1 MSPRPLLIFL
11 LIAFVSTT
19 AFAQYGKISGYV
31 RDRETKEP
39 LVGANVVIL
48 GTTFGAA
55 SDFEGRYVILNLPP
69 GVYDVRATY
78 VGYQE
83 VVIRQVE
90 VTAGLT
96 QYANFDLQSSA
107 VQLPALQVTAERPL
121 IEKSATNV
129 TRISKAVDL
138 VNLPVRG
145 VNAVVALQ
153 PGVAEVDGRFHIRG
167 SREDEIGYYVE
178 GANTKNL
185 RGSGNLVT
193 TIPEAVEEVLVQAGG
208 YSAEF
213 GGSNAGIIQQN
224 LKTGQTRYSAFA
236 QYETD
241 DFGNYPYKKSL
252 GTYSYGY
259 HNSVLGFSGPIASNI
274 RFFLAGENNFMR
286 DYAPVFWDGADFG
299 YLTDTGLRSGL
310 AGDTSLA
317 PVKWEPG
324 NIPGRF
330 ANRYTAN
337 GTVLLDYNPL
347 LVRLAG
353 SYTWSRQQAN
363 NFPIQNLFN
372 QARQPYVDNRSLFA
386 NAKATYFLAQKTFV
400 EVNVDFVNT
409 FGETYDPNFGSDM
422 FAYSDSARA
431 AQHGWKYINA
441 TTPPYDYNFDG
452 FFFQRPGAIAAG
464 YSKADRTS
472 YGFSASLT
480 SQMGRHE
487 LKVGGSYDYWSFR
500 NYAIGGAALTG
511 LLQGIQSRPGIQSNK
526 DEYLKFIRQSTGVNN
541 YGYNELGENLDSGLD
556 GPKHPYFASAY
567 IQDKVEFD
575 DLVINA
581 GLRVDHMSFDS
592 WKMADPTNP
601 LYDPDNMQIGQLLP
615 GRKFTF
621 VEPRLGFSFP
631 VSDRT
636 VFHMQYGRF
645 VQAPDLNTVY
655 LGRRAAFQY
664 FLFAFM
670 NPLGYDLAP
679 IATTQYEI
687 GFTQQFADFAA
698 FDVTG
703 FYKDIKGLIQVDR
716 QSTVPG
722 SPILL
727 YHVYVNSDFSTTT
740 GLEFSLRLR
749 RTNRVQA
756 QVSYT
761 LSDAKGTNSF
771 PNSAAATSNSGE
783 ITPTLVTPLVYS
795 EPHRGA
801 VSIDYRFGRDDGGPI
816 MEELGLNLLFT
827 FNSGHAFTKATG
839 GLGQQGP
846 DLGGILNDGDA
857 RQRRPIEPIGSSATP
872 WVFNFDLALDKT
884 FRVGDVGIN
893 VYAKVLNVLN
903 TKNIINVYYRTG
915 NAYDDGFFA
924 DPDLSALIV
933 ASQPPQ
939 YTDMYKAINLQDR
952 QHQWRTN
959 GTDLFSTPRQIRL
972 GVRFEY

>member
-1 MSPRPLLIFL
+1 MSPRALLIFL
-11 LIAFVSTT
+11 LIAFVSTA

-39 LVGANVVIL
+39 LVGANVMIV

-55 SDFEGRYVILNLPP
+55 SDVEGRYVILNVPP
-69 GVYDVRATY
+69 SAYEIRVTY
-78 VGYQE
+78 IGYQE
-83 VVIRQVE
+83 VVVRE
-90 VTAGLT
+90 LHVTAGLT
-96 QYANFDLQSSA
+96 ESVNFDLQSTT
-107 VQLPALQVTAERPL
+107 VQLPALVVTAERPL
-121 IEKSATNV
+121 VEKSATNV
-129 TRISKAVDL
+129 TRIMKVEDIK
-138 VNLPVRG
+138 NLPVRG
-145 VNAVVALQ
+145 IDAYMALQ
-153 PGVAEVDGRFHIRG
+153 PGVAEVNGQFHIRG
-167 SREDEIGYYVE
+167 SRADEIGYYVE

-224 LKTGQTRYSAFA
+224 LRTGQSRYSAFL

-241 DFGNYPYKKSL
+241 DFGNYPYKKFL

-259 HNSVLGFSGPIASNI
+259 NNAVVGFSGPITSNI
-274 RFFLAGENNFMR
+274 RFFLAGQNNFAR
-286 DYAPVFWDGADFG
+286 DYNPVFWYGADFG
-299 YLTDTGLRSGL
+299 YLTDSGLRSGL
-310 AGDTSLA
+310 AGDSSVA
-317 PVKWEPG
+317 PVKWQDG
-324 NIPGRF
+324 NIPGQF
-330 ANRYTAN
+330 ANQYTAN
-337 GTVLLDYNPL
+337 GTLLLDYKPL
-347 LVRLAG
+347 LLRLAG
-353 SYTWSRQQAN
+353 SYTWSRQKLNA
-363 NFPIQNLFN
+363 FPIMYLFD
-372 QARQPYVDNRSLFA
+372 QARLPYNDNTNFFG
-386 NAKATYFLAQKTFV
+386 NAKATYLLAQNTFV
-400 EVNVDFVNT
+400 EVNLDYVNT
-409 FGETYDPNFGSDM
+409 FGETYDPNFGSDIL
-422 FAYSDSARA
+422 AYSDSARA
-431 AQHGWKYINA
+431 AQKGWTYLNA
-441 TTPPYDYNFDG
+441 ALPPYDYVFAG
-452 FFFQRPGAIAAG
+452 FPFSRPGEILSG

-472 YGFSASLT
+472 YGFSANLT
-480 SQMGRHE
+480 SQIGRHE
-487 LKVGGSYDYWSFR
+487 LKVGGSYDYWTFR

-511 LLQGIQSRPGIQSNK
+511 LLQGIQSRPGIQNDK
-526 DEYLKFIRQSTGVNN
+526 EAYLRFIRQSTGVNN
-541 YGYNELGENLDSGLD
+541 YGYNELGEKLDTGLD

-567 IQDKVEFD
+567 LQDKVEFD
-575 DLVINA
+575 DLIINA
-581 GLRVDHMSFDS
+581 GLRVDRMFFDS
-592 WKMADPTNP
+592 WRMTDPTNP
-601 LYDPDNMQIGQLLP
+601 LYDPVNMQIGDLQP
-615 GRKFTF
+615 GRTFTF
-621 VEPRLGFSFP
+621 VQPRLGFAFP

-679 IATTQYEI
+679 ITTTQYEI
-687 GFTQQFADFAA
+687 GFTQQFTDFAA

-703 FYKDIKGLIQVDR
+703 FYKDIKGLVQVDR
-716 QSTVPG
+716 QLTVPG
-722 SPILL
+722 SPVLM

-749 RTNRVQA
+749 RISRVQA
-756 QVSYT
+756 QISYT

-801 VSIDYRFGRDDGGPI
+801 VSIDYRFGRGDGGPI
-816 MEELGLNLLFT
+816 LEELGLNLLFT
-827 FNSGHAFTKATG
+827 FNGGHAFTMATG

-846 DLGGILNDGDA
+846 DEGGILNDGDA
-857 RQRRPIEPIGSSATP
+857 RQRRPIEPIGSSTTP
-872 WVFNFDLALDKT
+872 WVFNFDLAVDKT

-903 TKNIINVYYRTG
+903 SMNVINVYYRTG
-915 NAYDDGFFA
+915 NAYNDGFFA
-924 DPDLSALIV
+924 DPNLSALIV
-933 ASQPPQ
+933 ASQPAQ
-939 YTDMYKAINLQDR
+939 YADMYNTINIQDR